1 MDITY
6 FIRELILLN
15 ECVILRGI
23 GGFETSYKNAVLDK
37 KKKLISPP
45 GKIIHFKPDLVKDN
59 GILEAHIVKS
69 LGISGQEASDIID
82 TFVQEFHDTIRDDG
96 KVFLEG
102 IGEFTL
108 SRDNSIS
115 FQEIG
120 DENYLADSFG
130 LDVLDIEMVSS
141 EKEDPVKPEL
151 HAIVPEKRKLSGWYI
166 AIGIL
171 LVLIAGTSLLLVS
184 SYSGNSIFKKSR
196 GKDTI
201 LEPGVIVFGQQKE
214 ISEDS
219 SKQAIGQ
226 SIDERTLPK
235 KALSIETTP
244 VDEFPFTSYY
254 IIAGSFKIRKNAERL
269 HDILLRKGFNP
280 MVIDKGSYV
289 RVVLGTFDN
298 KEMAIAELRRI
309 RNQLDQSVWLMEDK
323 AQP

>member
-45 GKIIHFKPDLVKDN
+45 GKKIHFRPDLLKDN
-59 GILEAHIVKS
+59 GILEDHIVKS
-69 LGISGQEASDIID
+69 LKISRKEASDIID
-82 TFVQEFHDTIRDDG
+82 AYVQNFHDTIREKG
-96 KVFLEG
+96 QVFLQG
-102 IGEFTL
+102 IGKFIL
-108 SRDNSIS
+108 NKDNSIG

-120 DENYLADSFG
+120 DESYLADSFG
-130 LDVLDIEMVSS
+130 LDVLDVELESS
-141 EKEDPVKPEL
+141 EKENLKKPEL
-151 HAIVPEKRKLSGWYI
+151 QPKVPEKRRLSGWYI

-171 LVLIAGTSLLLVS
+171 IVLIAGTTLVLVS
-184 SYSGNSIFKKSR
+184 SSSGNSIFKKSR

-201 LEPGVIVFGQQKE
+201 TEPGVIVFGPQNE
-214 ISEDS
+214 IDKDS
-219 SKQAIGQ
+219 TAQAIGQ

-244 VDEFPFTSYY
+244 ANEFPVANYY
-254 IIAGSFKIRKNAERL
+254 IIAGSFKIRKNAERMY
-269 HDILLRKGFNP
+269 DNLLRKGYNP
-280 MVIDKGSYV
+280 IVLDKGSYI

-298 KEMAIAELRRI
+298 KNLAIAELRRI
-309 RNQLDQSVWLMEDK
+309 RNELDQSVWLMEDK
-323 AQP
+323 IQP